1 MVADVFGIVGSV
13 IAGTYQ
19 VEAVVAEGGF
29 AVVYRAHHTGFGAPV
44 ALKCLKLPQKLD
56 SEAKVNFLAQFRAE
70 AALLFQLSSSIS
82 SVVRPLHIDA
92 LAASDGGFVPYMVLE
107 WLEGQTLAKL
117 IEDRAKAGRPPL
129 ALKKLARLLTPAAL
143 ALDRAHN
150 FTGQNGVAVSIV
162 HSDLKPENIFL
173 ANVAGEEVA
182 KVLDFGIAKAQSVA
196 SQVAGRAGAT
206 PTLFTPAFGAPEQ
219 WAPERYGETG
229 PWTDVYGLALTLVEA
244 IAGRPVMEG
253 DTSAMMGIAL
263 DELERPTPLSRGVEV
278 PPAVEIVFQ
287 RALAV
292 DPRERQPHAGIFWD
306 ELLVALGMKEVGRD
320 SRREMGGVQRE
331 ERVDVAR
338 GKPEVQRR
346 AVKLR
351 LADGSGKASSP
362 DLDAPFE
369 SRKPPPPS
377 PAAKPISSV
386 SSPSLEASIPSA
398 PPAGMAPAQPA
409 APRPSVLERE
419 DSLELSLPSEP
430 PIPRP
435 SLESTMTSEVSR
447 APARAAARAPARA
460 PIDPDLEADLSSPR
474 APRRD
479 ALDATLGSS
488 YAPTAAP
495 RRPGGDIELA
505 EDGGL
510 RVDLKSE
517 LPPRPTAGRVAVA
530 RGVVELQAGGGS
542 VPYHARERRF
552 GSLAIGLGL
561 IGLAMAVG
569 VADRVLRNEEGESL
583 VNLGPLS
590 PTAIAGVFLL
600 IGVGLVIWRLLP
612 RDR

>member
-70 AALLFQLSSSIS
+70 AALLFQLSSTIS

-117 IEDRAKAGRPPL
+117 VEDRTKAGRPPL
-129 ALKKLARLLTPAAL
+129 PLKKLVRLLTPAAQ

-150 FTGQNGVAVSIV
+150 FTGQSGQAVSIV

-196 SQVAGRAGAT
+196 TQVAGRAGGT

-219 WAPERYGETG
+219 WSPERYGETG

-244 IAGRPVMEG
+244 MAGKPVMEG
-253 DTSAMMGIAL
+253 DTAAMMGVAL
-263 DELERPTPLSRGVEV
+263 DELERPTPLSRGVDV
-278 PPAVEIVFQ
+278 PQAVEIVFQ

-331 ERVDVAR
+331 ERIDVAR

-351 LADGSGKASSP
+351 LADAPGKPSSP
-362 DLDAPFE
+362 DLDPPFE
-369 SRKPPPPS
+369 SRKPPPP
-377 PAAKPISSV
+377 V
-386 SSPSLEASIPSA
+386 SSASAPSLEASIPSA
-398 PPAGMAPAQPA
+398 PPAGTAAAQPA
-409 APRPSVLERE
+409 PPRQAATIPRAPPKPE
-419 DSLELSLPSEP
+419 DSLELALPSEP
-430 PIPRP
+430 PIQRP
-435 SLESTMTSEVSR
+435 SLESTMASEAAPPRAQPR
-447 APARAAARAPARA
+447 APQGPKY
-460 PIDPDLEADLSSPR
+460 DPDLEADLSPPR
-474 APRRD
+474 VPRRD
-479 ALDATLGSS
+479 SLEATLGSS
-488 YAPTAAP
+488 YAPTAP
-495 RRPGGDIELA
+495 RRPGSDIELA

-517 LPPRPTAGRVAVA
+517 IPPRPVQGRVAVA
-530 RGVVELQAGGGS
+530 RAALELQGVGP
-542 VPYHARERRF
+542 VPSRRSERKI
-552 GSLAIGLGL
+552 GSLGIGLGS

-569 VADRVLRNEEGESL
+569 VADRVLRNEEGEPL
-583 VNLGPLS
+583 VSLGPVS

>member
-107 WLEGQTLAKL
+107 WLQGQTLAKL
-117 IEDRAKAGRPPL
+117 IEDRTKAGRPPL
-129 ALKKLARLLTPAAL
+129 PLKKLARLLTPAAQ

-150 FTGQNGVAVSIV
+150 FTGQDGVAVSIV

-196 SQVAGRAGAT
+196 TQVAGRAGGT

-244 IAGRPVMEG
+244 MAGKPVMEG
-253 DTSAMMGIAL
+253 DTAAMMGIAL

-278 PPAVEIVFQ
+278 SQAVEIVFQ

-338 GKPEVQRR
+338 AKPEVQRR

-351 LADGSGKASSP
+351 FADAPGKPSSP

-369 SRKPPPPS
+369 SRKPPVPE
-377 PAAKPISSV
+377 AAHVPVSSA
-386 SSPSLEASIPSA
+386 SSPSLEASLPSA
-398 PPAGMAPAQPA
+398 PPAGMPAAQPRA
-409 APRPSVLERE
+409 AMAPKPE
-419 DSLELSLPSEP
+419 DGLELVLPSEP
-430 PIPRP
+430 PIQRP
-435 SLESTMTSEVSR
+435 SLGSTMASEVSR
-447 APARAAARAPARA
+447 APARAPARA
-460 PIDPDLEADLSSPR
+460 PQQPVDPDLEADLSPPR
-474 APRRD
+474 VPRRD
-479 ALDATLGSS
+479 SLEATLGSS
-488 YAPTAAP
+488 YAPTAP
-495 RRPGGDIELA
+495 RRPGSDIELA

-530 RGVVELQAGGGS
+530 RAAIELQGGGPI
-542 VPYHARERRF
+542 PYRVSERRF
-552 GSLAIGLGL
+552 GSLAIGLGF

-569 VADRVLRNEEGESL
+569 IADRVLRNEEGEPL
-583 VNLGPLS
+583 VSLGPVS

>member
-117 IEDRAKAGRPPL
+117 VEDRTKAGRPPL
-129 ALKKLARLLTPAAL
+129 PLKKLVRLLTPAAQ

-150 FTGQNGVAVSIV
+150 FTGQNGQAVSIV

-196 SQVAGRAGAT
+196 TQVAGRAGGT

-219 WAPERYGETG
+219 WSPERYGETG

-244 IAGRPVMEG
+244 MAGKPVMEG
-253 DTSAMMGIAL
+253 DTAAMMGVAL
-263 DELERPTPLSRGVEV
+263 DELERPTPMSRGVDV
-278 PPAVEIVFQ
+278 PQAVEIVFQ

-292 DPRERQPHAGIFWD
+292 DPRERQPHAGVFWD

-338 GKPEVQRR
+338 AKPEVQRR

-351 LADGSGKASSP
+351 LADAPGKPSSP

-369 SRKPPPPS
+369 SRKPPAP
-377 PAAKPISSV
+377 V
-386 SSPSLEASIPSA
+386 SSGPAPSLEASFPSA
-398 PPAGMAPAQPA
+398 PPVGMPPAQPA
-409 APRPSVLERE
+409 PRQGATIPRAQPSPKLE

-430 PIPRP
+430 PAQRP
-435 SLESTMTSEVSR
+435 SLEATMSSEVAPPR
-447 APARAAARAPARA
+447 APPTRPQRPQSY
-460 PIDPDLEADLSSPR
+460 DPDLEADLSPPR
-474 APRRD
+474 VPRKD
-479 ALDATLGSS
+479 SLEATLGSS
-488 YAPTAAP
+488 YAPTAP
-495 RRPGGDIELA
+495 RRPGSDIELA

-517 LPPRPTAGRVAVA
+517 IPPRPVQGRVAVSRA
-530 RGVVELQAGGGS
+530 ALELQGVGPVASG
-542 VPYHARERRF
+542 VRPERRV

-561 IGLAMAVG
+561 IGVAMAVG
-569 VADRVLRNEEGESL
+569 VADRVLRNEEGEPL
-583 VNLGPLS
+583 VSLGPVS